1 MLGLWGDAEDDDSWE
16 EEEDGEDGGDDHG
29 EGGGP
34 FNMIT
39 QEGSSEEDYYGD
51 DYDLQNLC
59 ISSLSCI
66 TKEYIFFAPMIP
78 FSVCEFIML

>member
-1 MLGLWGDAEDDDSWE
+1 MLGLWGGEEDIDSL

-51 DYDLQNLC
+51 DYDL
-59 ISSLSCI
+59 
-66 TKEYIFFAPMIP
+66 
-78 FSVCEFIML
+78 